1 MQGRHFVC
9 RFYRKGIGLI
19 FPNQD
24 VDIEWQHK
32 RNRGRRREPRQE
44 FSFLVNRY
52 IDPGIGL
59 TGEGVNGLG
68 KAEALV
74 PFRCALDVP

>member
-1 MQGRHFVC
+1 LQGRRFVR
-9 RFYRKGIGLI
+9 RFYRKGIGLT

-32 RNRGRRREPRQE
+32 RSRGRRREPRRE
-44 FSFLVNRY
+44 FSFLVNRHN
-52 IDPGIGL
+52 DPGIGL
-59 TGEGVNGLG
+59 TGEGVVVLA